1 MVNTSRR
8 QGLAPPATNSAPLT
22 SVYGG
27 AITSSP
33 FSSHARA
40 SHPRRRHASPIQNS
54 EEEPAP
60 TSEADPVRTEW
71 GRRARRSLSGRKTK
85 SPFAWTANGAEAMPR
100 LRYGASEVGGRGI
113 VSMEE
118 GALASSKKHGV
129 FLLRRRPGSRDT

>member
-22 SVYGG
+22 SVYSG
-27 AITSSP
+27 AITRSP

-60 TSEADPVRTEW
+60 TSEADPVRTER
-71 GRRARRSLSGRKTK
+71 GRRARRSLSGRKRK
-85 SPFAWTANGAEAMPR
+85 SPFAWTANGAEAMLR
-100 LRYGASEVGGRGI
+100 LRYGASEVGGGV

-129 FLLRRRPGSRDT
+129 FLLRRRPGSWDT